1 MTGPHERLTDE
12 LRDRALEHVLRD
24 REERD
29 RDGYAR
35 HVEAC
40 AVCRAEIDGLER
52 AAAELALASPPAEP
66 PGHLRDRLFA
76 RIRAERPAGGP
87 ARTLAPTQ
95 VWKEWTAT
103 AAASELNRADDAAFE
118 PTAIAGITVRR
129 LSVDR
134 AADRATMLVRM
145 APGTSYPPHRHG
157 GPEECFVLSGDLHHD
172 DRVMRAGDYELT
184 TAGTRHDRQWTDDG
198 CLLLIRS
205 SLSDEL
211 IGA

>member
-1 MTGPHERLTDE
+1 LH
-12 LRDRALEHVLRD
+12 
-24 REERD
+24 
-29 RDGYAR
+29 
-35 HVEAC
+35 
-40 AVCRAEIDGLER
+40 
-52 AAAELALASPPAEP
+52 
-66 PGHLRDRLFA
+66 
-76 RIRAERPAGGP
+76 
-87 ARTLAPTQ
+87 
-95 VWKEWTAT
+95 
-103 AAASELNRADDAAFE
+103 RADDAAFE

-157 GPEECFVLSGDLHHD
+157 GAEECFVLSGDLHHE

-184 TAGTRHDRQWTDDG
+184 TAGTRHERQWTDDG

-211 IGA
+211 IGG